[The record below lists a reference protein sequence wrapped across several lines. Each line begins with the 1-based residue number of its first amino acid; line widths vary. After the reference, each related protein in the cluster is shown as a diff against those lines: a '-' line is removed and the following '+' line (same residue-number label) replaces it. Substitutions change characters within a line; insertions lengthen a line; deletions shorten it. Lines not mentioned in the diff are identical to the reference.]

1 MFDFVNKVKEG
12 CNITLSMAILTRPD
26 CSELNFWV
34 THVTKSSTTC
44 FENVPLGV
52 CNVQFAQ
59 SFGEKLG
66 EKTKFHKF
74 NFLLF
79 SNYSTLSTTDNS

>member
-1 MFDFVNKVKEG
+1 MSDFVNKVKEG
-12 CNITLSMAILTRPD
+12 CNCPLDGYADS
-26 CSELNFWV
+26 SKLNFWV
-34 THVTKSSTTC
+34 AHVTKSSTTS

-52 CNVQFAQ
+52 YNVQFAQ

-79 SNYSTLSTTDNS
+79 SNYSISSTTDNS